1 MCFAH
6 CAVLMGSVF
15 RRRKRK
21 VSVGRAWF
29 NNQRLCWSRGQ
40 KATWRPAH
48 LGHGSESRAVGDAEP
63 ARQDQK
69 LQGVTT
75 QPHQNRPAGGGEP
88 RNPTPK
94 TCSQKNACTKKNAPP
109 QKKNRAAGLCRP
121 PEHGQQ
127 GARRQS
133 TLAQGSTQ
141 LHPSWPCFGPCAGGD
156 GGMLETREAGIL
168 CTGSRL

>member
-1 MCFAH
+1 
-6 CAVLMGSVF
+6 MGSVF

-88 RNPTPK
+88 QNPTPK
-94 TCSQKNACTKKNAPP
+94 TCSQKNAHTQKNAPP
-109 QKKNRAAGLCRP
+109 KKPGQLASAGL
-121 PEHGQQ
+121 
-127 GARRQS
+127 QS
-133 TLAQGSTQ
+133 
-141 LHPSWPCFGPCAGGD
+141 
-156 GGMLETREAGIL
+156 
-168 CTGSRL
+168 TGSRVPGGRAPWRRAACSCTPPGRALAPAQEGMEGCLRRGKRGSSALDRGFN